1 MVARLATRD
10 ETGVDVVRVAFSQ
23 VILFVVF
30 QVLPA
35 AAALFLTAGF
45 EPALQVRVAFAHL
58 YVVAPLG
65 LAGALIIAAALASL
79 ARAVSLLTPAAS
91 QDDFEPPTAKRLRI
105 FPAAAALVASASGV
119 VAYVVCGVLV
129 VGLSAGTGRAAAFAI
144 IGVAAAFIYALASY
158 VAAER
163 YLTPAFAYLTAKK
176 IKFRARRTIPLGAR
190 CVIAGGAGAA
200 AIIALAALGP
210 VIATGGFWGW
220 GHWLAAAVLVAVS
233 AAAGYVIS
241 GHVTAPVASTVS
253 GGPVTY
259 YVGDQIEE
267 LTAAYRRF
275 FDEARGFDDNIRDI
289 AAGLSGEATRVL
301 ESLTEQASIASEQ
314 ATAISQTSV
323 TMKELAGTVK
333 QTASRAEEISGRV
346 DSSAGLVKTAQDQI
360 SANAERIEILAEEA
374 ATAAKL
380 AVKLNESARRMDEI
394 VALVNDLAEQS
405 TVLALNAA
413 IEAAK
418 AGEFGRGFSAVA
430 REVKNLA
437 GSSKEG
443 TEEIRKV
450 LHEIRD
456 GTLKT
461 VTSARESA
469 GQSSILREGAAKAK
483 TLVEE
488 IVPLV
493 DEIGR
498 TSKQIAASARQQSLG
513 LEQVTTAVE
522 NINDAA
528 TEALDQVRAVRD
540 AVDNIARIST
550 RLTEEAEVTRRW
562 QRR

>member
-1 MVARLATRD
+1 VAARNETGADVARA
-10 ETGVDVVRVAFSQ
+10 GVTQAL
-23 VILFVVF
+23 LFIAF

-35 AAALFLTAGF
+35 AAALFLTAGL
-45 EPALQVRVAFAHL
+45 EPASQIRLAFAHL

-65 LAGALIIAAALASL
+65 VAAVLMIAATLASL
-79 ARAVSLLTPAAS
+79 ARAASFSTPAATNN
-91 QDDFEPPTAKRLRI
+91 DFEPPTAKRIRA
-105 FPAAAALVASASGV
+105 FPASAALVAFASGAL
-119 VAYVVCGVLV
+119 AYVICGALV
-129 VGLSAGTGRAAAFAI
+129 AGSGAGAGRFGAFLI
-144 IGVAAAFIYALASY
+144 MGVAASFIYGLASY

-163 YLTPAFAYLTAKK
+163 YLTPVFAYLTAKK
-176 IKFRARRTIPLGAR
+176 IKFKARRTIPLGAR
-190 CVIAGGAGAA
+190 CIIAGGVGAA

-210 VIATGGFWGW
+210 VVAAGTFWGF
-220 GHWLAAAVLVAVS
+220 GQWLAAAVLVVVT
-233 AAAGYVIS
+233 AAAAYVIS
-241 GHVTAPVASTVS
+241 GHVTAPLASAAS
-253 GGPVTY
+253 GGPITY
-259 YVGDQIEE
+259 YVGDQVEE

-275 FDEARGFDDNIRDI
+275 FDETRTFDNDVRRV
-289 AAGLSGEATRVL
+289 AQELSGEAGRVL
-301 ESLTEQASIASEQ
+301 ESLTEQASLASEQ
-314 ATAISQTSV
+314 ASAISQTSV
-323 TMKELAGTVK
+323 TMKELAGTVR

-346 DSSAGLVKTAQDQI
+346 DSSAGLVRTARDQI
-360 SANAERIEILAEEA
+360 LTNAERIEMLAEEA
-374 ATAAKL
+374 QTAAKL

-443 TEEIRKV
+443 TEEIRKI
-450 LHEIRD
+450 LHDIRD

-461 VTSARESA
+461 VTSARDSA
-469 GQSSILREGAAKAK
+469 GQSSVLREGAAKTKA
-483 TLVEE
+483 LVEE

-528 TEALDQVRAVRD
+528 TEALDQVKAVRG
-540 AVDNIARIST
+540 AVDNIAQISI
-550 RLTEEAEVTRRW
+550 RLTEEAEATRRW
-562 QRR
+562 RGR

>member
-1 MVARLATRD
+1 MAARD
-10 ETGVDVVRVAFSQ
+10 ETGVDVARAGVTQAL
-23 VILFVVF
+23 LFITF
-30 QVLPA
+30 QALPA
-35 AAALFLTAGF
+35 AAALFLTAGL
-45 EPALQVRVAFAHL
+45 EPALQVRLAFAHL

-65 LAGALIIAAALASL
+65 LAAVLIIAATLASL
-79 ARAVSLLTPAAS
+79 ARAVLMLTPAGD
-91 QDDFEPPTAKRLRI
+91 QDDFEPPAARRI
-105 FPAAAALVASASGV
+105 RAFPAWAALAAFASGV
-119 VAYVVCGVLV
+119 LAYVICGALVL
-129 VGLSAGTGRAAAFAI
+129 GLGAGAGRLAAFAI
-144 IGVAAAFIYALASY
+144 TGVAAALIYGLASY
-158 VAAER
+158 VTAER
-163 YLTPAFAYLTAKK
+163 YLTPIFAYLTAKK
-176 IKFRARRTIPLGAR
+176 ISFKTRRIIPLGGR
-190 CVIAGGAGAA
+190 CLIAGGVGGAA
-200 AIIALAALGP
+200 LIALAALGP
-210 VIATGGFWGW
+210 VLAAGAFWGP
-220 GHWLAAAVLVAVS
+220 GQWLAAAVLVVV
-233 AAAGYVIS
+233 AAAAAYVIS
-241 GHVTAPVASTVS
+241 GHVTAPLANAASR
-253 GGPVTY
+253 GPIRY
-259 YVGDQIEE
+259 YVGDEIEE

-275 FDEARGFDDNIRDI
+275 FDETRGFDDKIRRVAEELSAE
-289 AAGLSGEATRVL
+289 AARVL
-301 ESLTEQASIASEQ
+301 ESLTEQASLASEQ
-314 ATAISQTSV
+314 ASAISQTSV

-346 DSSAGLVKTAQDQI
+346 DSSTGLVKTAYDQI
-360 SANAERIEILAEEA
+360 STNAQRIEALAEEA
-374 ATAAKL
+374 QTAAKL

-469 GQSSILREGAAKAK
+469 GQSAVLREGAAKAK
-483 TLVEE
+483 VLVEE

-498 TSKQIAASARQQSLG
+498 ASKQIAASARQQSLG

-528 TEALDQVRAVRD
+528 TEALDQVKAVRD
-540 AVDNIARIST
+540 AVDNIAHISK
-550 RLTEEAEVTRRW
+550 RLAEEAEAARRW
-562 QRR
+562 KGR